1 MPDSVN
7 VGTLEALLK
16 VIYDPSG
23 FTSYEKQAQRVKDKS
38 VGVEKET
45 NKLITSFSRLAA
57 SLDPVVAKEL
67 KLQQTQDIL
76 NRSLKAG
83 IITQEQYNQTLSR
96 AQAQL
101 RDTTTWTQRLGSEV
115 GDNLVGHFK
124 SLINPATLA
133 IGAITG
139 LSALAVK
146 VIKDITQAS
155 IEAEA
160 SQRKVA
166 DAVARAGDRS
176 GVTVEQIDNLAN
188 SLSNLSG
195 KDDEVIADATAL
207 ALKYNRISE
216 DVLPRLTQAALDMAQ
231 VQGTDIPAAME
242 KSAKL
247 VNQPLKA
254 LTLLSREG
262 YAVGESQSKMV
273 KDLLRSNDVL
283 GAQKVILDILE
294 EQYGD
299 AAKEARDTLGGAFE
313 ALGTKWE
320 NLLEKLGEDNL
331 GPMRQVVEEAI
342 RLLSLITDGI
352 DNVSIGWYKMLI
364 TFEKVKSSGDILGN
378 IINTKTVQE
387 SRKRIAD
394 LSKDLDQLALK
405 QQIKKG
411 NVPAEMV
418 TMLKLTG
425 ALGEERK
432 RQTRPL
438 LELTDAEEKLKDELK
453 KQREEWE
460 KLLEVAAKAVQSS
473 QDDLSNIQ
481 ALLQARKISTDAM
494 KLQQAVQNA
503 LAKAQAAGKAAT
515 SEQRLEIIRNTI
527 AVFQAKN
534 AIDAIGEAQK
544 TAADLFAE
552 SNKEMLRQLTILSDL
567 AQVAIDLSK
576 AAIEINIEQVS
587 SGGQLATET
596 TRARVDYAKEW
607 RDAWKSARSAAQE
620 EIERIKDSLLTIPE
634 QERAI
639 AEVRRQLLDEQLNE
653 ISTIAQGW
661 TNLFSTLSNLFGGFG
676 SKAIN
681 IINQMISTFQAVQS
695 AGNSIGGQF
704 GGIVSSAAPFLAIAG
719 AIVGAQR
726 ESAARDRAQQYTSSA
741 GVGFETGGL
750 FEASGRRGRE
760 LVSALEATLS
770 PIMEL
775 IDRTLASLPEIV
787 VHAREDG
794 RGFAAHINDVFL
806 GYFATLED
814 AIDAA
819 AIAALESIAS
829 SLPES
834 LRLAIENANA
844 QTSEELQAAIE
855 FAVNY
860 DSLGLSD
867 MALRVKDLYA
877 QLRSDLQEA
886 SRLGL
891 GDGKILDKFN
901 DDLQQI
907 VYELAGVDTSTAD
920 ILDNLIDVNRVL
932 SQQSDAIRQQH
943 QQRLDTLREELA
955 AIQSGPRT
963 LLNEEGTRAIQE
975 SAEAWERARRAVE
988 DEIAR
993 LTGEIEK
1000 LPQALSDAQIDF
1012 AIFDSLFKYLPEG
1025 NKYSEEARRI
1035 AQARVAMEFELIKA
1049 KLIEIGRWEQFSA
1062 LFNDAF
1068 NAAMAAAGR
1077 EGTRAGRG
1085 GRGSTG
1091 GDRDSAREFLRDRS
1105 FEIAMRALGDYQ
1117 RSVRELTRDYDIQIA
1132 AAGRDKK
1139 LREELIAL
1147 REKELAQLANEQRV
1161 RTEQSFK
1168 EFMGLVTPFDQV
1180 RDTAADLIKQI
1191 EDSPYG
1197 DARKARMIT
1206 RVLAE
1211 VEKQIERLSRQTAIG
1226 LFGEMLSD
1234 MQAFGATEEE
1244 MHGARVAMATLEH
1257 TLKLE
1262 HYRTEIDI
1270 LKAQGKLAPEI
1281 IAKLED
1287 AFRFLEGIDPSKFIV
1302 TGGSGGGSGDDP
1314 ASTDPYYWVK
1324 HSTTFKGYTDA
1335 VVTAVDS
1342 VSDSLREA
1350 QALLTRYTDDA
1361 MNPYLRAQRDFNRE
1375 WALIFAQFG
1384 QGPEIMSVYNDS
1396 LARLNEQF
1404 SEPLQDMYDEI
1415 SRGAFGGVSI
1425 EDQFA
1430 QTFANWE
1437 ALSAGIRGGDLS
1449 LSDEY
1454 REQGTRALELL
1465 GRIGGSTSAGY
1476 GELRDRLRSELGAV
1490 LGVNPGTSGSSVADS
1505 QAAFASTVAESI
1517 NTQGTKQF
1525 NRLGEVVERLD
1536 TLVTVMGSPIYPRG
1550 YHALVVGE

>member
-38 VGVEKET
+38 FGVEKET
-45 NKLITSFSRLAA
+45 NKLIQSFSKLAA
-57 SLDPVVAKEL
+57 SLDPVVAREIRY
-67 KLQQTQDIL
+67 QQAQDTL

-83 IITQEQYNQTLSR
+83 IITQEQYNQTLAKAR
-96 AQAQL
+96 LQL
-101 RDTTTWTQRLGSEV
+101 QDTTTWTQRLGSEI
-115 GDNLVGHFK
+115 GGSLVGHFK
-124 SLINPATLA
+124 ALINPATLA

-139 LSALAVK
+139 LSAIAIK

-155 IEAEA
+155 IEAEE

-166 DAVARAGDRS
+166 DAVSRAGERS
-176 GVTVEQIDNLAN
+176 GVSVGMIDGLAN

-195 KDDEVIADATAL
+195 KDDEVIAGATAL

-216 DVLPRLTQAALDMAQ
+216 DVLPRLTQAAIDMAQ

-254 LTLLSREG
+254 LTLLGREG
-262 YAVGESQSKMV
+262 YAVSESQSKMV
-273 KDLLRSNDVL
+273 KDLLRANDVL
-283 GAQKVILDILE
+283 GAQKVILEILE
-294 EQYGD
+294 EQYGG
-299 AAKEARDTLGGAFE
+299 AAKEARDTLGGALE
-313 ALGTKWE
+313 ALGTSWE
-320 NLLEKLGEDNL
+320 NLLEKVGEDRL
-331 GPMRQVVEEAI
+331 GPLRSGIEATI
-342 RLLSLITDGI
+342 SLINSLTSSWDQFVVGYTTSVVTIAQANLSIAKGI
-352 DNVSIGWYKMLI
+352 NSLLAGIGLVTGETKAVKNLSAEFKLLQQSQAKAVLKAI
-364 TFEKVKSSGDILGN
+364 LPPGAAEDLERFANGKDRNRKSS
-378 IINTKTVQE
+378 
-387 SRKRIAD
+387 
-394 LSKDLDQLALK
+394 
-405 QQIKKG
+405 
-411 NVPAEMV
+411 
-418 TMLKLTG
+418 
-425 ALGEERK
+425 
-432 RQTRPL
+432 

-473 QDDLSNIQ
+473 QDELSNIQ

-494 KLQQAVQNA
+494 KLQQAVQTA

-527 AVFQAKN
+527 ATFQAKN
-534 AIDAIGEAQK
+534 AIDEIGEAQK
-544 TAADLFAE
+544 RAAEGFEAN
-552 SNKEMLRQLTILSDL
+552 NKILSEQIDIL
-567 AQVAIDLSK
+567 VNLQDIFKILDETLEKPYAVQLDVDTSGITSQAQERIRFTQD
-576 AAIEINIEQVS
+576 
-587 SGGQLATET
+587 
-596 TRARVDYAKEW
+596 W
-607 RDAWKSARSAAQE
+607 RDAWKSARERAQE
-620 EIERIKDSLLTIPE
+620 EIDRIGASLLTIPE

-639 AEVRRQLLDEQLNE
+639 AEVRRQLLDEQLSE
-653 ISTIAQGW
+653 ITTIAQGW

-704 GGIVSSAAPFLAIAG
+704 GGMISSAGPFLAIAG

-726 ESAARDRAQQYTSSA
+726 ESAARDRARQYTSSA

-760 LVSALEATLS
+760 LASSLEATLS
-770 PIMEL
+770 PIMDL

-787 VHAREDG
+787 VQAREDG

-829 SLPES
+829 TLPES
-834 LRLAIENANA
+834 LRRAIENVNA

-860 DSLGLSD
+860 DNLGLSD

-877 QLRSDLQEA
+877 QLRKDLQEA
-886 SRLGL
+886 GRLGL

-901 DDLQQI
+901 DDLQRVIYQ
-907 VYELAGVDTSTAD
+907 LTGVDTSTVD

-932 SQQSDAIRQQH
+932 SEQSNAIRQQH
-943 QQRLDTLREELA
+943 ELRLQSLREELA
-955 AIQSGPRT
+955 TMANGPRT
-963 LLNEEGTRAIQE
+963 IVNEEGTRAIQE

-988 DEIAR
+988 AEISR

-1025 NKYSEEARRI
+1025 NKYSEEARKI

-1049 KLIEIGRWEQFSA
+1049 KLIELGRWEQFSA

-1085 GRGSTG
+1085 GGSAG

-1105 FEIAMRALGDYQ
+1105 FEIALRALGDYQ

-1132 AAGRDKK
+1132 AAGKDKK

-1147 REKELAQLANEQRV
+1147 RDKELAQLANEQRV
-1161 RTEQSFK
+1161 RTEASFK
-1168 EFMGLVTPFDQV
+1168 QFMGLVTPFDQI

-1197 DARKARMIT
+1197 DARKARMIA
-1206 RVLAE
+1206 RVLGE
-1211 VEKQIERLSRQTAIG
+1211 VEKQIDRLSRQTAVS

-1234 MQAFGATEEE
+1234 MQQFGATEEE
-1244 MHGARVAMATLEH
+1244 MYGARVAMATLEH

-1262 HYRTEIDI
+1262 HYRAEIEI

-1281 IAKLED
+1281 IAKLEG
-1287 AFRFLEGIDPSKFIV
+1287 AFNFLQGIDPSKFV
-1302 TGGSGGGSGDDP
+1302 NRSGGGIGGGGGDNDND
-1314 ASTDPYYWVK
+1314 STDPYAWVK
-1324 HSTTFKGYTDA
+1324 RSTTFKGYTDA
-1335 VVTAVDS
+1335 VTTGIDS
-1342 VSDSLREA
+1342 ISDSLREA
-1350 QALLTRYTDDA
+1350 QSLLTRYTDDA
-1361 MNPYLRAQRDFNRE
+1361 MTPYLRAQRDFNRE
-1375 WALIFAQFG
+1375 WALIFSQLG
-1384 QGPEIMSVYNDS
+1384 RGPEVMSIFNSS

-1404 SEPLQDMYDEI
+1404 STPLKDLYDEI
-1415 SRGAFGGVSI
+1415 SGGAFGGMSI
-1425 EDQFA
+1425 DEQFA

-1437 ALSAGIRGGDLS
+1437 ELSRGIRGGDLS

-1454 REQGTRALELL
+1454 AAQGRRALELL
-1465 GRIGGSTSAGY
+1465 GRIGGTTAFEY
-1476 GELRDRLRSELGAV
+1476 GELRDRLREELGGV
-1490 LGVNPGTSGSSVADS
+1490 LGASGGSSGGSQGQEAMAARIAD
-1505 QAAFASTVAESI
+1505 SI
-1517 NTQGTKQF
+1517 NTQGTRQV
-1525 NRLGEVVERLD
+1525 NRLGDVVDRLD
-1536 TLVTVMGSPIYPRG
+1536 TLVTVMGTPIQPRQRTNFG
-1550 YHALVVGE
+1550 S